1 MRFFAQIAPPIIAAA
16 SLFATRASADDA
28 PVSRDQV
35 ADDIDG
41 YYAGE
46 ARSAYGVMGLSVAS
60 VGGGAALVT
69 RNTDFARGL
78 GWPLLVLGA
87 LEGVGAL
94 FYSFQVSAEAHH
106 YRDSFAANPSVFRDE
121 EITHMRGTTQRF
133 VFYQATELAL
143 TFAGAGVATYG
154 FAGNRDAFKGAGIGL
169 FAIGFPFLVI
179 DAVNQG
185 RASRYLDHVE
195 RFDVTPSHDENFVS
209 HGLDARLLGASSP
222 FMASYGGVF

>member
-1 MRFFAQIAPPIIAAA
+1 MRFFARIAAPIIAAA

-28 PVSRDQV
+28 PVSRGQL

-46 ARSAYGVMGLSVAS
+46 ALRLRIHGSQRRFGRRRRGARHAQHGFRTRARLATARARRARS
-60 VGGGAALVT
+60 
-69 RNTDFARGL
+69 
-78 GWPLLVLGA
+78 
-87 LEGVGAL
+87 
-94 FYSFQVSAEAHH
+94 
-106 YRDSFAANPSVFRDE
+106 
-121 EITHMRGTTQRF
+121 I
-133 VFYQATELAL
+133 

-209 HGLDARLLGASSP
+209 HGLDERPFGASSP